1 MIRLKSCKRDG
12 QRLAITLVDGD
23 REESVWLGPQSVGS
37 AFIQQESNAQE
48 LAKVIVDAV
57 NALAFVP
64 RPVSAAILQDGVSP
78 TDPDVMAGIAM
89 RRAPPAAETEPVVV
103 PAKTTK
109 RSGK

>member
-12 QRLAITLVDGD
+12 QRLAITLADGE
-23 REESVWLGPQSVGS
+23 REERVYLGPQSVGS

-57 NALAFVP
+57 NALQSKPGPIELMTQLAASDPAPPPPPDEYVYP
-64 RPVSAAILQDGVSP
+64 AHVVSAAK
-78 TDPDVMAGIAM
+78 
-89 RRAPPAAETEPVVV
+89 AEV
-103 PAKTTK
+103 AKSTK

>member
-12 QRLAITLVDGD
+12 QRLAITLADGE

-37 AFIQQESNAQE
+37 AFIQQESNAKE

-57 NALAFVP
+57 NALAP
-64 RPVSAAILQDGVSP
+64 LPAPVSLSP
-78 TDPDVMAGIAM
+78 IYPRD
-89 RRAPPAAETEPVVV
+89 APPAAETEPVVV
-103 PAKTTK
+103 PAKPTK

>member
-12 QRLAITLVDGD
+12 QRLAITLADGE
-23 REESVWLGPQSVGS
+23 REERVYLGPQSVGS

-57 NALAFVP
+57 NALLLWNSIQRGVTDVTAEFFA
-64 RPVSAAILQDGVSP
+64 RSAP
-78 TDPDVMAGIAM
+78 KP
-89 RRAPPAAETEPVVV
+89 AETEPVVV
-103 PAKTTK
+103 PAKPTK